1 MEHLVPWFTLKTVS
15 GIGNLLF
22 HRLLSHFGTPQ
33 KVLQTSSRSLQQ
45 VSGISPR
52 LASVIA
58 GHRTPDW
65 VHREIETC
73 TQKGFNIITQQDSRY
88 PTLLLHIPDPPP
100 ILYSYGNLKASEN
113 HIAVVGSRKATTY
126 GKTSARRLCRD
137 LACRGLSVVS
147 GMARGI
153 DTAAHVGALDGGGR
167 TIAVLG
173 SGLNK
178 VYPADSHSLKLF
190 HRIAENGAVISEF
203 PLNTEPE
210 GRHFPQRN
218 RIISGMSL
226 GTVVVEA
233 AKRSGS
239 LITARLATE
248 QGRDVF
254 AVPGSIHAAT
264 ARGTHDLIKQGA
276 LLIEN
281 AEDVIEEIA
290 PQISVDEIPP
300 EPITRRTSCSAVPPN
315 FSDVEEKLLKTIGP
329 YPVHIDELARR
340 SEMNVGAL
348 TAALLQ
354 LELKGAIYQEPGKFF
369 IRAKDG

>member
-1 MEHLVPWFTLKTVS
+1 MEHLVPWFTLKSVS

-33 KVLQTSSRSLQQ
+33 KALQASCRSLQQ

-52 LASVIA
+52 LAAAIA

-65 VHREIETC
+65 VYREIETC
-73 TQKGFNIITQQDSRY
+73 TRKGFDIITQQDSRY

-100 ILYSYGNLKASEN
+100 ILYSYGILKASDN

-153 DTAAHVGALDGGGR
+153 DTAAHMGALDGGGR

-173 SGLNK
+173 SGLDK
-178 VYPADSHSLKLF
+178 VYPADSLKLF
-190 HRIAENGAVISEF
+190 HQIAENGAAISEF
-203 PLNTEPE
+203 PLNAEPE
-210 GRHFPQRN
+210 GHHFPQRN

-239 LITARLATE
+239 LITARLAAE

-264 ARGTHDLIKQGA
+264 AHGTHDLIKQGA

-290 PQISVDEIPP
+290 PQISADQIPP
-300 EPITRRTSCSAVPPN
+300 EPIPRQTPCAAVSPS
-315 FSDVEEKLLKTIGP
+315 FSDVEEQLLEAIGP
-329 YPVHIDELARR
+329 YPVHIDELVRR
-340 SEMNVGAL
+340 SEMKVGAL

-369 IRAKDG
+369 IRGKDG